1 MKISGS
7 NGVGSTATTRSTPRP
22 ASGGFSLSSASATKE
37 TVAAARASG
46 PTGIGSIDALMA
58 LQEVGGPLERRRK
71 AVKRAGRLLDLLDG
85 VRADLLG
92 GDMPASSL
100 DNLLL
105 AIREER
111 TSTDDPRLEGLL
123 NDIETRA
130 AVEIAKL
137 EVSARRQ

>member
-1 MKISGS
+1 
-7 NGVGSTATTRSTPRP
+7 
-22 ASGGFSLSSASATKE
+22 
-37 TVAAARASG
+37 
-46 PTGIGSIDALMA
+46 MA